1 MNLPNAITLARLFC
15 VPLVVWLILID
26 RMGVAFW
33 VSLAAAL
40 SDAVDGIIAKRWRM
54 VTVLGGYLDPIAD
67 KALLVCVYV
76 ALAHQGHLPV
86 WLVILVVFRDALIIG
101 GALLFMTL
109 TQSLSMKPL
118 MVSKLNTV
126 MQLVLAVV
134 AMASAAFGIDDTAV
148 RPVLIVS
155 VAATTLASGAAYVVG
170 WTRLAAQMEASD
182 AEAEDRTP

>member
-15 VPLVVWLILID
+15 VPLVVWLILVD
-26 RMGVAFW
+26 RMAAAFW

-54 VTVLGGYLDPIAD
+54 ITRLGGYLDPLAD
-67 KALLVCVYV
+67 KALLVCIYV
-76 ALAHQGHLPV
+76 ALAHQGYLPV
-86 WLVILVVFRDALIIG
+86 WLVIMVVFRDALIIG

-109 TQSLSMKPL
+109 TQTLDMKPL

-126 MQLVLAVV
+126 AQLVLAVV
-134 AMASAAFGIDDTAV
+134 VLAATAFGIDDSAV
-148 RPVLIVS
+148 RPVLIFC

-170 WTRLAAQMEASD
+170 WTRLAAEMEKQEGGAGD
-182 AEAEDRTP
+182 LK